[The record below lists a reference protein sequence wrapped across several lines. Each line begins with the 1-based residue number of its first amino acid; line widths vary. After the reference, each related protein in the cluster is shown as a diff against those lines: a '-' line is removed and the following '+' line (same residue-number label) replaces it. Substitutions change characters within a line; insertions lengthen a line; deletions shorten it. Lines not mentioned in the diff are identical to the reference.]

1 MNRKRTAFVAL
12 VVSVV
17 LMLSAMGLPAL
28 AQEGSL
34 NVGDQT
40 TGFVVRELSR
50 LDLVNADVTLL
61 EHEKTGAL
69 LMLVQ
74 NEDTNRTYDISFRTP
89 VEDDS
94 GIPHVFEHA
103 TLGGSQKYPSKALFF
118 NLIHQTY
125 NTYMNAMTTDLI
137 TTYPV
142 ASLSEQQLLKY
153 VDYYTDSVFN
163 PSIMEDESIF
173 REEAWRYAMADK
185 DAPLTIAGTVYTE
198 MQGAYSIETASMF
211 NFKKTLFPGSQAGNS
226 HGGHPAHITSM
237 TWQHLKDYHDAY
249 YHPSNSLSILYGKIE
264 DYAPFLTLLDGYF
277 SAYDK
282 KDFAFDDPGYTPLT
296 AAVEQTFEHP
306 VEAAS
311 DTTNGAVVYFGYAL
325 KDATAE
331 DQAILDLLTTLLNNP
346 SSPFQ
351 QAMKEKLPSASASC
365 YYDNA
370 TPEVAVVFQA
380 SGMAAE
386 NASLFQ
392 TVVEESLAGIREK
405 GFDPAAVEAVA
416 AATRLDLLLV
426 TESPNI
432 GPSIAPS
439 IAYMWAATGDVQAYN
454 RYVKNTENFLAFA
467 EQGLYQQVIEKHLTG
482 NPRTALVV
490 TAPAPGLKEK
500 QDQALAE
507 QLAAQK
513 AAMTEVEIAALVKAT
528 AEQGEQTDDAAP
540 LVAQLQAV
548 DVHTL
553 PEERR
558 IYDITDEMG
567 ADGVRRLHA
576 QADVSGVGQALLL
589 LDAGAIPQD
598 DLHWYRL
605 YVDLLGKLDTARH
618 DNASLSALLTRYL
631 YQQEVRPTVYT
642 GKNKDECNPY
652 LRVSWIAMDEDMA
665 PAYDVVYELLYETKL
680 DDAAKVADV
689 LSQVKASLKQTITN
703 ASFQIQAYR
712 AFASA
717 SRGFL
722 YYNYLNFIDYY
733 AFLEQAEALFA
744 AEPET
749 ALQKL
754 AEVQA
759 FFRVRDGAISGF
771 AGNADSAASHREIAD
786 AFLNRLDTA
795 QREQVTYDLPAIAA
809 REALVVDSAVQYNIV
824 YAPYR
829 DLGLEGTC
837 GDLDAV
843 VRLVSDA
850 FLYPQLRDQYGAYG
864 VDHGAT
870 EEGVYILSFRDPN
883 VQETFDV
890 YAALPGMIK
899 DMALTQD
906 KLNGY
911 ILSAY
916 SNYALSQGELSG
928 ALQALTGTVDE
939 KPQERFLTWMRE
951 LKALTPEKVKEYAAM
966 YEALSNKGHLSTSG
980 GTGIIQQNEALY
992 EKVLNPFAVKEVSQ
1006 DSLADVV
1013 EGEWYSEA
1021 VAFILDNKIMA
1032 PLSEE
1037 AFGVDEPTTVG
1048 DFVATLFK
1056 LAGMPLGVD
1065 EGIMALAQ
1073 MGILNADD
1081 KADTVLT
1088 REKLADV
1095 LCNFLSKAAGM
1106 DTQTGLNP
1114 LPELTDADQI
1124 SPASLSNIQ
1133 FMLHH
1138 GLLYV
1143 VDNTLLPQTPVTR
1156 AELAFAIWGVDKME

>member
-1 MNRKRTAFVAL
+1 MNRKWTTYMAL
-12 VVSVV
+12 LVSIV
-17 LMLSAMGLPAL
+17 LTLSTVGLPVL
-28 AQEGSL
+28 AQEAAL
-34 NVGDQT
+34 DVGDKT
-40 TGFVVRELSR
+40 NGFVVQERSR

-142 ASLSEQQLLKY
+142 ASLSEKQLLKY

-173 REEAWRYAMADK
+173 REEAWRYAMVDK
-185 DAPLTIAGTVYTE
+185 DALLTIAGTVYTE

-226 HGGHPAHITSM
+226 HGGHPSQITTM

-282 KDFAFDDPGYTPLT
+282 KKFTFDDLGYTPLS
-296 AAVEQTFEHP
+296 AASEKTFEHP
-306 VEAAS
+306 VEAGS

-331 DQAILDLLTTLLNNP
+331 DEAILDLLTTLLNNP

-351 QAMKEKLPSASASC
+351 QTMKEKLPSASASC

-386 NASLFQ
+386 DALLFQ
-392 TVVEESLAGIREK
+392 TVVEEALAGIREK
-405 GFDPAAVEAVA
+405 GFDLAAVEAVA

-432 GPSIAPS
+432 GPGIAPS
-439 IAYMWAATGDVQAYN
+439 IAYMWAATGDWQAYN

-467 EQGLYQQVIEKHLTG
+467 EQGLYQQVIERHLTD

-490 TAPAPGLKEK
+490 TAPAPGLKEQ

-507 QLAAQK
+507 ELAAQK
-513 AAMTEVEIAALVKAT
+513 AAMTEEEIAAIVEAT
-528 AEQGEQTDDAAP
+528 AKQGEQPDDAAA

-548 DVHTL
+548 DVDTL

-558 IYDITDEMG
+558 IYDITDETG
-567 ADGVRRLHA
+567 ADNVRRLHA

-589 LDAGAIPQD
+589 LNAGAIPQD

-618 DNASLSALLTRYL
+618 DNASFSALLTRYL

-642 GKNKDECNPY
+642 GKNMDECHPY

-665 PAYDVVYELLYETKL
+665 PAYDLVYELLFETKL
-680 DDAAKVADV
+680 DNAAKVADV
-689 LSQVKASLKQTITN
+689 LSQVKASLKQAITN
-703 ASFQIQAYR
+703 GSFQIQAYR

-717 SRGFL
+717 SPAFRYF
-722 YYNYLNFIDYY
+722 NHLNFLDYY
-733 AFLEQAEALFA
+733 AFLEQAETLFA

-749 ALQKL
+749 ALKKL
-754 AEVQA
+754 SEVQA
-759 FFRVRDGAISGF
+759 FFHVRDGAISGF
-771 AGNADSAASHREIAD
+771 AGSADSAVTHREAAD

-795 QREQVTYDLPAIAA
+795 QRAEAAYDLPAIADK
-809 REALVVDSAVQYNIV
+809 EALVVDAAVQYNLI
-824 YAPYR
+824 YAPYHA
-829 DLGLEGTC
+829 LGLEGTS

-843 VRLVSDA
+843 TRLVVDA

-864 VDHGAT
+864 VDHTAI

-883 VQETFDV
+883 VQETFDI
-890 YAALPGMIK
+890 YAALPGMIESMTL
-899 DMALTQD
+899 DQET
-906 KLNGY
+906 LNGF

-916 SNYALSQGELSG
+916 SSYALSQGELSG
-928 ALQALTGTVDE
+928 ALQALIGAVDE
-939 KPQERFLTWMRE
+939 KPQERYLTWMRE
-951 LKALTPEKVKEYAAM
+951 LKALTPEKVREYAAM
-966 YEALSNKGHLSTSG
+966 YQALSDKGHRSTSG
-980 GTGIIQQNEALY
+980 GANVIQQNEALY
-992 EKVLNPFAVKEVSQ
+992 DRILNPFEVKEVSH
-1006 DSLADVV
+1006 DSLADVAQ
-1013 EGEWYSEA
+1013 EEWYSEA
-1021 VAFILDNKIMA
+1021 VAFVLGNKAMS
-1032 PLSEE
+1032 PMSEE
-1037 AFGVDEPTTVG
+1037 AFGIDEAATVG
-1048 DFVATLFK
+1048 DFTVALFT
-1056 LAGMPLGVD
+1056 LAGMPTSAEEGMMILAQLGVLSA
-1065 EGIMALAQ
+1065 E
-1073 MGILNADD
+1073 D

-1088 REKLADV
+1088 RERLADT
-1095 LCNFLSKAAGM
+1095 LCSFLSKAAGQ
-1106 DTQTGLNP
+1106 DIQTGLNP
-1114 LPELTDADQI
+1114 LPDLTDADQI
-1124 SPASLSNIQ
+1124 SPASLTNVQ

-1138 GLLYV
+1138 GLLRV
-1143 VDNTLLPQTPVTR
+1143 ADSTLQPQAPATR
-1156 AELAFAIWGVDKME
+1156 ADLAYAIWGVDKME